1 MASVGRRDRVA
12 SDAEEKTLMPRASCV
27 SRPRIVFGSS
37 DPVGAAADRAPGVFG
52 VVAASS
58 VIRPH
63 PF

>member
-12 SDAEEKTLMPRASCV
+12 SEAEEKTLTPMACCV

-37 DPVGAAADRAPGVFG
+37 DPVGPAADPAPGDFG